1 MVEILLKRDVFEK
14 RRRHEL
20 LVGPEMMQNHL
31 TLERYDATEDVLRM
45 TRKQLSHPNCIVDRV
60 TLTSVTFN
68 DTKARLFAEG
78 ITRNDTIRE
87 VDIINCKIRGVHME
101 IVSKA
106 IGANESIEYIQF
118 NKCNFG

>member
-45 TRKQLSHPNCIVDRV
+45 TRK
-60 TLTSVTFN
+60 
-68 DTKARLFAEG
+68 
-78 ITRNDTIRE
+78 
-87 VDIINCKIRGVHME
+87 
-101 IVSKA
+101 
-106 IGANESIEYIQF
+106 
-118 NKCNFG
+118 